1 MFRAPQRL
9 CLLLFVA
16 GVALFAARPTR
27 AVVIDTVNAGT
38 ANTTAPA
45 DDPGWSSVG
54 TFGVGNATYLGSR
67 WMLTAYHVYSPFSGV
82 SPMSVDFNGT
92 SYPVVPG
99 SGVRLTNAD
108 SSPADLCLVQI
119 ASDPTVPAV
128 TVSTSRPAWNSN
140 LVMIGAGRQQIDGL
154 VQWDSNWNV
163 VSSGGFYAGF
173 DTTGTRLKRWG
184 TNTIERATSG
194 GPNSDESISL
204 GFGTVSCFFTDFD
217 NLTGDTSQAQV
228 VTYDSGGGAFYK
240 SGPAWQLAGTIIAQG
255 TFTGQPGTTAVYGNT
270 SYMADLSIYAP
281 QIAII
286 IPEPTSGALALCG
299 LLATVALGIRRRA

>member
-1 MFRAPQRL
+1 
-9 CLLLFVA
+9 
-16 GVALFAARPTR
+16 VALFAARPTR